1 MAKIINLET
10 IKNNK
15 LLKRDNMEALDV
27 VKDALKLALNFY
39 ATNDDHHKAEVLLQI
54 LDNWDEFFE
63 GEANAQ
69 DE

>member
-1 MAKIINLET
+1 
-10 IKNNK
+10 
-15 LLKRDNMEALDV
+15 MEALDV